1 MHLCCQQKDLQEGG
15 DAEAADV
22 ASASEALW
30 LELRKAIPDAEED
43 GMTLRDFRALTQ
55 VALGCYSC
63 LLCLLCLCCC
73 CAIEWRAYWSF
84 SFLLWV
90 QVDLE
95 ELMQLVRVTKRGKLR
110 RLHAA
115 AK

>member
-43 GMTLRDFRALTQ
+43 GMTLRDYRALTQ
-55 VALGCYSC
+55 VLHAFVLLIIPVGPLGQYQMEGRQPNSMV
-63 LLCLLCLCCC
+63 
-73 CAIEWRAYWSF
+73 EST
-84 SFLLWV
+84 
-90 QVDLE
+90 QP
-95 ELMQLVRVTKRGKLR
+95 LMKTKRVLYHKPYPIM
-110 RLHAA
+110 
-115 AK
+115 